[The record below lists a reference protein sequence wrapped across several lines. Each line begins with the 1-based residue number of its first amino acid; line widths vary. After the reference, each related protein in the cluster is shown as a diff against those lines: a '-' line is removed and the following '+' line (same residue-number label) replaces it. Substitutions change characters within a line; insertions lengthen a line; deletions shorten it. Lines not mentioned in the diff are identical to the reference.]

1 MGKHFVVGSI
11 TNALKGR
18 DALSKS
24 GIHSYIERTP
34 RGLASCGCGY
44 SIYVPGDFKSAEEIL
59 KSVGLDTDPGRK
71 EGNRK

>member
-34 RGLASCGCGY
+34 HGLENCGCGY
-44 SIYVPGDFKSAEEIL
+44 SIYVPGDFLSAENIL
-59 KSVGLDTDPGRK
+59 ESAELIKAR
-71 EGNRK
+71 R

>member
-18 DALSKS
+18 DALSKN

-34 RGLASCGCGY
+34 RGLANRGCGY
-44 SIYVPGDFKSAEEIL
+44 SIYVPGDFQSAGKILASEGLAQPREEGKL
-59 KSVGLDTDPGRK
+59 K
-71 EGNRK
+71 